1 MFHLY
6 DDTSV
11 LARCLSWAPFLECS
25 SLHLF
30 VLRRKLFF
38 PDTNRF
44 ICSSF
49 FNVIAQ
55 SGYNNIGMYNVIVC
69 VCYCQPCVCSPPPQN
84 PLQSLG
90 FDHCSLVVP
99 YRYNDTV
106 YLAWILKATR
116 DYSYT

>member
-30 VLRRKLFF
+30 VLRRKLLFCF

-69 VCYCQPCVCSPPPQN
+69 VCYCPCVCSPPPQN
-84 PLQSLG
+84 SLQSLG

-106 YLAWILKATR
+106 YLA
-116 DYSYT
+116 